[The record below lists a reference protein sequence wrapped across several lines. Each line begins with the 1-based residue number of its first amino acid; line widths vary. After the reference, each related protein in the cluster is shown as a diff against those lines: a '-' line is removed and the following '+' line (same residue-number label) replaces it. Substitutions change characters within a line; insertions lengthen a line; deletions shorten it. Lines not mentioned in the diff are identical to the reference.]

1 MPLSTM
7 KVSTNLKQGFKT
19 VVKASTHEFIIDQP
33 KAAGGEDAGPNPLEV
48 FLSSLGACICALG
61 RIISNQRKLGIK
73 EIHVDVEG
81 DLDKDYLMG
90 KTTEG
95 RAGFT
100 NIRSFVTITAD
111 LTEEQKG
118 QLITDISKRC
128 PVADNLL
135 NVSIVSPQLVV

>member
-1 MPLSTM
+1 MPLSTL

-19 VVKASTHEFIIDQP
+19 TVKASTHEYIIDQP
-33 KAAGGEDAGPNPLEV
+33 KAAGGDDAGPNPLEV

-61 RIISNQRKLGIK
+61 RIISNQRRLGIE
-73 EIHVDVEG
+73 EINVDVEG

-100 NIRSFVTITAD
+100 NIRSYVTISAD
-111 LTEEQKG
+111 LTDEQKH
-118 QLITDISKRC
+118 QLISDITKRC

-135 NVSIVSPQLVV
+135 NISIVSPQLVS

>member
-1 MPLSTM
+1 MALTTM

-19 VVKASTHEFIIDQP
+19 NIQASTHEYIIDQP
-33 KAAGGEDAGPNPLEV
+33 KAAGGEDLGPNPLEV
-48 FLSSLGACICALG
+48 FLSSLGACICAIG
-61 RIISNQRKLGIK
+61 RIISNQRRLGIE
-73 EIHVDVEG
+73 EINCDVEG
-81 DLDKDYLMG
+81 DLDKDFLMG

-111 LTEEQKG
+111 LTHEQK
-118 QLITDISKRC
+118 QALISEIAKRC

-135 NVSIVSPQLVV
+135 NVTIVSSQLVS

>member
-1 MPLSTM
+1 M

-19 VVKASTHEFIIDQP
+19 TVKASTHEYIIDQP
-33 KAAGGEDAGPNPLEV
+33 KAAGGDDAGPNPLEV

-61 RIISNQRKLGIK
+61 RIISNQRRLGIQ
-73 EIHVDVEG
+73 EINVIVEG
-81 DLDKDYLMG
+81 DIDKDFLMG

-100 NIRSFVTITAD
+100 HIRSFVTISAD
-111 LTEEQKG
+111 LSDEQKHE
-118 QLITDISKRC
+118 LIKEIAYRC

-135 NVSIVSPQLVV
+135 NVSIVKPELVK

>member
-1 MPLSTM
+1 MALTTM

-19 VVKASTHEFIIDQP
+19 NIQASTHEYIIDQP
-33 KAAGGEDAGPNPLEV
+33 KAAGGEDLGPNPLEV
-48 FLSSLGACICALG
+48 FLSSLGACICTLG
-61 RIISNQRKLGIK
+61 RIISIQRRLDIE
-73 EIHVDVEG
+73 EINCDVEG
-81 DLDKDYLMG
+81 DLDKDFLMG

-111 LTEEQKG
+111 LTHEQK
-118 QLITDISKRC
+118 QALISEIAKRC

-135 NVSIVSPQLVV
+135 NVTIVSSQLVS